1 MEFFYLICIG
11 ATIGWFAG
19 QFMTGKGFGVV
30 GDVIAGVTGA
40 LISGVLIEKTGFL
53 TGSGIFVFFIVAAT
67 GSIVFLQ
74 GVRMAKKT

>member
-1 MEFFYLICIG
+1 MDLFYLVCIG

-19 QFMTGKGFGVV
+19 QFMTGKGFGVA
-30 GDVIAGVTGA
+30 GDLIAGVAGA
-40 LISGVLIEKTGFL
+40 LISGVLIEKSGFL
-53 TGSGIFVFFIVAAT
+53 TGSGISVFFLVAAT